1 MPDEENNEPPWGKV
15 PVPDPTKLTSEAVRA
30 ATAQFRLEL
39 EKLQELQETKLA
51 ALKDLLDERY
61 ATQTK
66 ALDAAFVAAEKA
78 VKTALDSAETAV
90 RKAETANE
98 RRFETV
104 DKFRI
109 QLSDQIA
116 SFMTRNEAS
125 VRIDSIAEKL
135 DTESSRLS
143 KQLNDLELRV
153 TSRLDLNLGAKQGT
167 STAMAAFIATA
178 SVVIA
183 LIVATVTI
191 VSTR

>member
-1 MPDEENNEPPWGKV
+1 MSKDQNSQWDTV
-15 PVPDPTKLTSEAVRA
+15 PRPDPTKLTSDAVRA
-30 ATAQFRLEL
+30 ATAQFRRDL
-39 EKLQELQETKLA
+39 EKHQELQDTKMV
-51 ALKDLLDERY
+51 ALKELLDERY

-116 SFMTRNEAS
+116 NFMTRTEAS
-125 VRIDSIAEKL
+125 VRIDSISEKL
-135 DTESSRLS
+135 DLETSRLS
-143 KQLNDLELRV
+143 KQLNELELRV
-153 TSRLDLNLGAKQGT
+153 TSRLDLSLGAKQGT
-167 STAMAAFIATA
+167 TSTMATFIATT

-183 LIVATVTI
+183 LIVATVSI
-191 VSTR
+191 LSTR

>member
-1 MPDEENNEPPWGKV
+1 MPEDQSPQWDTV
-15 PVPDPTKLTSEAVRA
+15 PRPDPTKLTSEAVRA
-30 ATAQFRLEL
+30 ATTQFRLEMA
-39 EKLQELQETKLA
+39 KAQELQETKLE

-109 QLSDQIA
+109 QLADQIA
-116 SFMTRNEAS
+116 NFMTRTEAS
-125 VRIDSIAEKL
+125 VRIDSLAEKL
-135 DTESSRLS
+135 DIETSRTI
-143 KQLNDLELRV
+143 KQLNELELRV
-153 TSRLDLNLGAKQGT
+153 TSRLDLSLGAKQGT
-167 STAMAAFIATA
+167 SSTMATFIAAA

-183 LIVATVTI
+183 LIVATVSI
-191 VSTR
+191 LSTR